1 MAYLVTKEN
10 TKYKSFTDEYA
21 FHGLKKDS
29 TGLLTYT
36 KVLLSSDESV
46 SLTEGTGFAYGGL
59 QDLQDNLDN
68 AGENMNLSRKDLDE
82 SGISGHQ
89 NNSGKRSYDQTRL
102 DKDKLV
108 YFMNADGY
116 LVARYLKDFT
126 FSERNGATR
135 NWKA

>member
-10 TKYKSFTDEYA
+10 TKYKTFTDEYA

-36 KVLLSSDESV
+36 KALLSSDDSV
-46 SLTEGTGFAYGGL
+46 DITTGEGISYGGL
-59 QDLQDNLDN
+59 KDLQDNKDN
-68 AGENMNLSRKDLDE
+68 NGDNINE
-82 SGISGHQ
+82 SAKGVNEGAASYL
-89 NNSGKRSYDQTRL
+89 NNSGKRNYDQIRF
-102 DKDKLV
+102 DADKLTH
-108 YFMNADGY
+108 FMDADGF

-126 FSERNGATR
+126 FNENVNGATR